1 MKFAQEFLIPGIFVT
16 LMSLANCTTDADS
29 SSNPDSG
36 TALSADA
43 TTNPDFRTD
52 IPVQVVYESGE
63 SVDAESVF
71 FAIDDTSS
79 INFAESASARGLT
92 EEEIA
97 QQIHVVQREYMSD
110 GLTWRAGRII
120 DLSAGSSGQYALIE
134 KVRDEL
140 RAERD
145 VGVNLVPGQ
154 LGYLTGDTDGVCRS
168 RCLVRVWYAPIWV
181 ADTRVTEL
189 LWDES
194 PDRWMYAEMQYSDTE
209 RNELTQ
215 LREHNLD
222 SGRGVV
228 DAGMLTLVVGADALR
243 LEYRTRALDVDIQVW
258 PESLESDAE

>member
-1 MKFAQEFLIPGIFVT
+1 MRKYPGFLVHLIVFASPLLT
-16 LMSLANCTTDADS
+16 NCTTDADS
-29 SSNPDSG
+29 FSDPDSG
-36 TALSADA
+36 TPVAADA
-43 TTNPDFRTD
+43 TTNPDLRTA
-52 IPVQVVYESGE
+52 IPVQVVHESGE
-63 SVDAESVF
+63 SFEAESLF
-71 FAIDDTSS
+71 FAIDNASS
-79 INFAESASARGLT
+79 INFADSASARELT

-97 QQIHVVQREYMSD
+97 RQIHMVRREYMSD
-110 GLTWRAGRII
+110 GLAWRPEERDDLAAGYRGE
-120 DLSAGSSGQYALIE
+120 SALID
-134 KVRDEL
+134 KVRYEL
-140 RAERD
+140 RAERE

-154 LGYLTGDTDGVCRS
+154 LGYFTGDTDGACRT

-243 LEYRTRALDVDIQVW
+243 LEYRTRALDVDIQMR